1 MGVTSEILL
10 TKKTVS
16 KEEWELF
23 IRKVSDYNGLFKTWK
38 LFMTLRQNKIHYYL
52 ETNCFLPPTINR
64 QKFFLLRRVKLKGY
78 CGFKIKK
85 WIFSETQNDFVDFL
99 NYFCSKNE
107 NIAFVE
113 ISFLK
118 LSREIILKKTTL
130 CTKKNNRYQYYLL
143 LCGEPSRILAID
155 FESNCYLTYASA
167 PKYLDIHKCLSF
179 LKNKK
184 DNAVFKVNVFPYLQG
199 KYYLGFEEIDFYKHS
214 IVFGSSGCGKSKFLS
229 LFVSSIK
236 KNCDFNSKYKIV
248 FIDPHASMERDIGGL
263 GKVIN
268 FKSLNNSISLFK
280 NNCDNL
286 VVSVEL
292 LLDVFRGLIPNHYN
306 AKLERVLRYAIYL
319 LLVADCFDFRNL
331 RQLLLDLE
339 YRNTLVKK
347 FEERLP
353 DGVIDF
359 FLTEFNEIKTKSYT
373 EVISPIIAL
382 LDEVEIIPI
391 FDKITSA
398 QTLKKVID
406 DEFLTIFSLDRMVL
420 GDTVTKIISG
430 LVMQQ
435 LFTLVQNGSFSEHII
450 FIIDEVAV
458 VENPILVRL
467 LAEARKYHL
476 SVVLAGQYFSGIS
489 EKLKKAIFANVIN
502 YYLFRVSKEDAISL
516 MSNIDFKVPLDDSLE
531 QKIKILTGLQDRECI
546 VRISSKGKLFPAMKC
561 RTLDFESVPRKNYE
575 SDILMDKNSSVTNG
589 NSSNYKIKMDDISL
603 HDLLKK
609 HSTNRKEIK

>member
-1 MGVTSEILL
+1 MGVASEIFL
-10 TKKTVS
+10 TKKVVS
-16 KEEWELF
+16 KEEWDLF
-23 IRKVSDYNGLFKTWK
+23 IRKISDYNGLFKPWK
-38 LFMTLRQNKIHYYL
+38 LFMVLKKNKIHYYL
-52 ETNCFLPPTINR
+52 ETHCFLPPTINE
-64 QKFFLLRRVKLKGY
+64 QKSFLLRKVKLKRV
-78 CGFKIKK
+78 CHFKIKK
-85 WIFSETQNDFVDFL
+85 WIFSGVQNNFVDFV
-99 NYFCSKNE
+99 NHFGSKDE
-107 NIAFVE
+107 IVDFME

-118 LSREIILKKTTL
+118 ISSDVLLKKITFRS
-130 CTKKNNRYQYYLL
+130 KKNYHYRYYRLFL
-143 LCGEPSRILAID
+143 GEPSRILSID

-179 LKNKK
+179 LNDKK
-184 DNAVFKVNVFPYLQG
+184 DNAIFSVQVFPYLQG
-199 KYYLGFEEIDFYKHS
+199 KYYLGFEEIDFYRHS

-229 LFVSSIK
+229 LFVSSIQRHS
-236 KNCDFNSKYKIV
+236 DFCSKYKIV

-263 GKVIN
+263 GKVVD
-268 FKSLNNSISLFK
+268 FKSLDGSISLFK

-286 VVSVEL
+286 IVSVEL
-292 LLDVFRGLIPNHYN
+292 LLDVFRGLIPNNYN

-319 LLVADCFDFRNL
+319 LLVADCFDFRSL

-339 YRNTLVKK
+339 YRNTLIKM

-391 FDKITSA
+391 FDKITNA
-398 QTLKKVID
+398 RTLREVIG
-406 DEFLTIFSLDRMVL
+406 DEFLTVFSLDRMVL
-420 GDTVTKIISG
+420 GDKVTKIISG

-435 LFTLVQNGSFSEHII
+435 LFTLIQNGSFSEHII

-458 VENPILVRL
+458 VENPILVRF

-489 EKLKKAIFANVIN
+489 EELKKAIFANVIN

-531 QKIKILTGLQDRECI
+531 QKIKILTGLQDRDCL
-546 VRISSKGKLFPAMKC
+546 VRISSEGKLFPAMQC

-575 SDILMDKNSSVTNG
+575 SAIFVDKSDATVIKSD
-589 NSSNYKIKMDDISL
+589 YKIKMDDICL
-603 HDLLKK
+603 HDILKR
-609 HSTNRKEIK
+609 HSTNRKRVK